1 MAKNI
6 YYTFLLFCFCLQS
19 VSAQSDATA
28 QKLLSDLLTS
38 IKSTAVKTDFRLT
51 MTMKGSPSQT
61 ANGTFTLKGSKFV
74 LDMNQL
80 KVYFNG
86 ITQWSYMAQ
95 NNEVTISSPSSKELS
110 ETNPMAILVNYSS
123 KSNIN
128 FTSETKSSKNH
139 CIEMIPNAKDKD
151 ISKITVQV
159 SKSTNDLS
167 SIKVIYKNGNVNSL
181 ILNSFKKG
189 VQVNDNFFEFNKAN
203 FKEVVVNDL
212 R

>member
-1 MAKNI
+1 MTRNI
-6 YYTFLLFCFCLQS
+6 FLIAILFSLSSQL
-19 VSAQSDATA
+19 VNAQSNAEA
-28 QKLLSDLLTS
+28 VKVLSDLLS
-38 IKSTAVKTDFRLT
+38 SVKSTAVKTDFKLT

-159 SKSTNDLS
+159 SKSTNELS

-203 FKEVVVNDL
+203 FKGVVVNDL